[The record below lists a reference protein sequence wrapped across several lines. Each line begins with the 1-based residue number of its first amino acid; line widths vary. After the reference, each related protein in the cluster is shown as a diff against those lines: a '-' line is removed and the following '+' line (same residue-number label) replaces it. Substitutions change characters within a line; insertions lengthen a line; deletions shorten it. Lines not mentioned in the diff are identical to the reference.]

1 MEAQVYNEVL
11 VARIHAQ
18 DAGHL
23 GQGRAQQKSLP
34 EKVNELI
41 EAYFPTCRRSE
52 LNARAPLERPEAR
65 GGLRGRDLLAITDLP
80 VTNAAQPP
88 MLSVGSNTTRSP
100 RPPRV
105 IGTTVPRNDFRSR
118 R

>member
-65 GGLRGRDLLAITDLP
+65 GGLRGRDLLAITDFPLLILAIKRDGITFAVLPISP
-80 VTNAAQPP
+80 VT
-88 MLSVGSNTTRSP
+88 GGER
-100 RPPRV
+100 
-105 IGTTVPRNDFRSR
+105 
-118 R
+118 